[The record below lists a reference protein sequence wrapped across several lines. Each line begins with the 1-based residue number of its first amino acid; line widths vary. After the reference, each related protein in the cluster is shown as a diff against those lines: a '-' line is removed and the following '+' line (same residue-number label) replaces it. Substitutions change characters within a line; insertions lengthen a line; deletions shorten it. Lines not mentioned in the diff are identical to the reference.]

1 MISPQGYK
9 LGEAPESKNPFWG
22 QGEDSDVNKIYATAT
37 VDDGTGVPSVS
48 TSKTVSGN
56 DITFGFD
63 FHNLKGERGPQG
75 PAGATGATGPAGPAG
90 ADGAP
95 GATGATGPQGPEG
108 PKGDTGATGPAG
120 PAGPQGPIGET
131 GPQGP
136 EGPAGPKGDPGVA
149 GADGVSPTAR
159 VEQTGD
165 NQATI
170 YVTDAN
176 GTTSAVLTGEAGP
189 QGPEGPQGPA
199 GEKGDTGEIGPIG
212 PEGPVGPKGDTG
224 AQGAEGPQGPQGP
237 IGETGPKGDTGPAGP
252 GVPAGG
258 TAGQVLTK
266 VDGSD
271 YNTKW
276 TTPSGG
282 GAVKSINQQHLTFY
296 PSTDTLTLAAGAET
310 KLYAK
315 TNINYGSSFDY
326 YITTNFNSNMYKDT
340 GGSNIC
346 PFVVTSTRVY
356 STGDDKVAVSLT
368 ILNVSNSS
376 VTAHGAYGSKPGIEC
391 DLIIMK

>member
-9 LGEAPESKNPFWG
+9 LGEEPTSKNPFWG

-37 VDDGTGVPSVS
+37 VDDGIGTPVVSV
-48 TSKTVSGN
+48 TKTVSGN
-56 DITFGFD
+56 DITFD
-63 FHNLKGERGPQG
+63 FHFDNLKGEPGPKCD
-75 PAGATGATGPAGPAG
+75 P
-90 ADGAP
+90 GAP
-95 GATGATGPQGPEG
+95 GPKGDQGDPGPKGDPGDPG

-120 PAGPQGPIGET
+120 PEGPQGPIGET

-176 GTTSAVLTGEAGP
+176 GTTSAVLNGEAGP
-189 QGPEGPQGPA
+189 QGPQGPQGPA
-199 GEKGDTGEIGPIG
+199 GEKGDKGDIGPIG

-224 AQGAEGPQGPQGP
+224 AQGAEGPQGP
-237 IGETGPKGDTGPAGP
+237 IGETGPKGDQGPAGP
-252 GVPAGG
+252 GVPTGG
-258 TAGQVLTK
+258 AAGQVLTK
-266 VDGSD
+266 KSGTD
-271 YNTKW
+271 YDTQW

-282 GAVKSINQQHLTFY
+282 GAVKSIKQQHLGFY
-296 PSTDTLTLAAGAET
+296 PSTDTLTLSAGEKT
-310 KLYAK
+310 TLYAT
-315 TNINYGSSFDY
+315 TNIYYGSAYDY
-326 YITTNFNSNMYKDT
+326 YITTNFQNNMYKDT
-340 GGSNIC
+340 GGSNNC
-346 PFVVTSTRVY
+346 PFVVISTRVY
-356 STGDDKVAVSLT
+356 SSGDDKVAVALT

-376 VTAHGAYGSKPGIEC
+376 VTAYGAFGSKPGFEC
-391 DLIIMK
+391 DLIIMKEQGCSQLMKGE